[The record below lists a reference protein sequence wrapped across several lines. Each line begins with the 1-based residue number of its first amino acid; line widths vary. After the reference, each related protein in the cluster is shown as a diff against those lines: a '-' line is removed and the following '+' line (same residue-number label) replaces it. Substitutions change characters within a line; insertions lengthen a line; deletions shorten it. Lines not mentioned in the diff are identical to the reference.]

1 MRRITEKLSPEVAA
15 KAEEITKEIIRTSRD
30 NLFKK
35 YGKDAEKV
43 AYGRAVNQAKKSV
56 EEKKLTQAEKDKKE
70 DIIMALKKE
79 KGSKKKLTDKDY
91 AIATS
96 QAKRIAEMV
105 KSIIKTNSQLLE
117 TEDIATTSPSY
128 DPVDLVSMD
137 IPLFIRLLEFARE
150 DAQEDVD
157 LHEITQR
164 AVELTKQQG
173 ILQMDDYDE
182 IIAAKD
188 EINEGA
194 EALDAN
200 LFVASIKDEFD
211 IETLQLMQSVI
222 QDQIN
227 LIQGM
232 MNAANPRKIVRGLQR
247 ENKLLKQS
255 KLSSTEYQKAKKLKD
270 FNPKDYTW
278 DKKEQLYIKK

>member
-43 AYGRAVNQAKKSV
+43 AYGRAVTQAKKSV
-56 EEKKLTQAEKDKKE
+56 EEKKLTQAEKNKKE

-79 KGSKKKLTDKDY
+79 KGGKKKLTDKDY

-96 QAKRIAEMV
+96 QAKRVAEMI
-105 KSIIKTNSQLLE
+105 KSVVSNQSQLLE
-117 TEDIATTSPSY
+117 TDELAPKSPSY
-128 DPVDLVSMD
+128 DPVDLISMD
-137 IPLFIRLLEFARE
+137 IPLFLRVLEYAAE
-150 DAQEDVD
+150 DSDEDVD

-182 IIAAKD
+182 IVAAAQ
-188 EINEGA
+188 EINEGT

-200 LFVASIKDEFD
+200 LFVSSIKDEFD

-227 LIQGM
+227 LVKGM
-232 MNAANPRKIVRGLQR
+232 MDAANPRKTVRGL
-247 ENKLLKQS
+247 K
-255 KLSSTEYQKAKKLKD
+255 
-270 FNPKDYTW
+270 
-278 DKKEQLYIKK
+278 

>member
-150 DAQEDVD
+150 DAQEDAD